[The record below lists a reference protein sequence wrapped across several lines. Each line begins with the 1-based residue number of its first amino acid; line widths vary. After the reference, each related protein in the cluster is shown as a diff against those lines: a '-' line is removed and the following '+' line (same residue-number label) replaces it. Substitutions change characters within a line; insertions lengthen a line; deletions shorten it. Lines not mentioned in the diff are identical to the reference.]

1 MAISSQNAGFRWNKH
16 GMIKLIKCL
25 AAYKAK
31 CTYEGKYFNAVKV
44 AQSRL
49 KVAQSKFLWRFR
61 VKMQVS
67 DGTNMA

>member
-31 CTYEGKYFNAVKV
+31 CTYEGKYFNAGKPE
-44 AQSRL
+44 
-49 KVAQSKFLWRFR
+49 
-61 VKMQVS
+61 
-67 DGTNMA
+67 